1 MDKKKLQIL
10 EKDKEILH
18 ELVDFLLKV
27 INPDIED
34 FQECIKKINKL
45 ENDTFF
51 LSNLRDIDILSLI
64 KKIFHIIDRNKTTY
78 YEYKYIVF
86 TILSRLEKLY
96 DNYIE
101 KGIDENDIITRKLE
115 EDILKYQD
123 ELNEIIV
130 NRNSKKHY
138 YYIKVEL
145 DTKIPYFYLS
155 RRTIMLN
162 LLEYGK
168 PYNYT
173 PSTLDDDAYEYFILD
188 FRVNDETDINE
199 IFIKLKEKDEAIL
212 NYSIFKIDANNN
224 LYNLKFYIKDEINKY
239 SCLFLE
245 GFEFID
251 IIHYS
256 NFYDTYIERK
266 NQRYLLEDV
275 FKIKNKEIDLIT
287 MKKISD
293 REVKIFL
300 PNGITDDNINKIKD
314 IIKNILMDKNIS
326 EIIYAN
332 KIDFKAYQMLEY
344 LKKRYNIEYGK
355 Y

>member
-1 MDKKKLQIL
+1 MDKKKIKIL
-10 EKDKEILH
+10 ENDKEILH

-27 INPDIED
+27 VNPNIED

-51 LSNLRDIDILSLI
+51 LSNLRDIDILSTI
-64 KKIFHIIDRNKTTY
+64 KRVFHIIDRDKTTY
-78 YEYKYIVF
+78 YEYKYILF

-96 DNYIE
+96 NNYIE
-101 KGIDENDIITRKLE
+101 KGIGENDNITKVLE
-115 EDILKYQD
+115 EEILKYQ
-123 ELNEIIV
+123 EEINEIIAK
-130 NRNSKKHY
+130 RNIKKQY

-145 DTKIPYFYLS
+145 DTKVPYFYLS
-155 RRTIMLN
+155 RRTILLN

-188 FRVNDETDINE
+188 FRINDETNVNKLFE
-199 IFIKLKEKDEAIL
+199 KLKKSDNAIL
-212 NYSIFKIDANNN
+212 NYSIFKIESNNN
-224 LYNLKFYIKDEINKY
+224 LYNLKFYIKEEINKY

-245 GFEFID
+245 GFKFID

-256 NFYDTYIERK
+256 NFYDTYIESK

-275 FKIKNKEIDLIT
+275 FKIKNKEINLIT

-300 PNGITDDNINKIKD
+300 PNGIKNDNIDKIKD
-314 IIKNILMDKNIS
+314 IIKNILIDKNIS
-326 EIIYAN
+326 EIIYTGE
-332 KIDFKAYQMLEY
+332 IDFKAYQLLEY
-344 LKKRYNIEYGK
+344 LKKRYNIEYGR